1 MGNCKVSLGKALYVH
16 SPHWQT
22 LMNLGQVWTIFHKIG
37 CRFQYLINPATPFLP
52 LHVILFWSTQP
63 LFFFQCMIQYLF
75 MYWCSVDVDHRLS
88 TPNWDDQTLYTM
100 SSKSVFSL
108 VRKGKKSH
116 LPSLFGPAWQ
126 QHQHEMFAS
135 PHNTTN
141 IKSNTNHELTFSV
154 WQCQVKI
161 KWQLTNHQRWF
172 SLEMDV
178 NVYHKSVM
186 WAQVTSSLHS
196 GLGVFLCNAKPQ
208 ALALF

>member
-1 MGNCKVSLGKALYVH
+1 
-16 SPHWQT
+16 
-22 LMNLGQVWTIFHKIG
+22 MNLGQVWIIFHKIG
-37 CRFQYLINPATPFLP
+37 CQFQNLINPATLFLP
-52 LHVILFWSTQP
+52 LHVILFWSTLP
-63 LFFFQCMIQYLF
+63 LFFFHCMIQCLF
-75 MYWCSVDVDHRLS
+75 MYWCSVDVDHWLS

-126 QHQHEMFAS
+126 QQHQHEMFAS
-135 PHNTTN
+135 HHNTTN
-141 IKSNTNHELTFSV
+141 IKSNTNHELTFTV

-161 KWQLTNHQRWF
+161 KWQLMNHQRWF
-172 SLEMDV
+172 SLEMDR
-178 NVYHKSVM
+178 NVYHRSIM

-196 GLGVFLCNAKPQ
+196 GLWVFFSGLQ